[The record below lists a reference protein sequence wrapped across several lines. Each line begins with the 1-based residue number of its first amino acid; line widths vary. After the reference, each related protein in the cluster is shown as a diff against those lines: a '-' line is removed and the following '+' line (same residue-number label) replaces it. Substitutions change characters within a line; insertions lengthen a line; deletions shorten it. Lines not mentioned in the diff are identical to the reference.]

1 MSWIT
6 KKFETDKP
14 IIAMCHLLPLPNE
27 PGYNKKLGIKHI
39 INCAKKDIETLQNN
53 NIDGILFSNEFGY
66 PYSQD
71 VSKLTVATM
80 ARVIGELK
88 RYINV
93 PIGVD
98 CMYDALS
105 TIDLASATDS
115 DFYRIT
121 LQPSF
126 PIDYE
131 LGLTRL
137 GEYFRYANKI
147 NLDTAMAL
155 INIDP
160 SMKLAQNNNNIE
172 TLVNTIST
180 QLKLQTLCISANTLE
195 NLYSCDYECLKKF
208 KKNNTLICDGGCNE
222 KNIKKIMELANGVIV
237 GTTLKSKQILTNQ
250 IDSIRVEEFIKCAKN
265 NS

>member
-1 MSWIT
+1 MSWII
-6 KKFETDKP
+6 KKFKTDKP

-27 PGYNKKLGIKHI
+27 PGYNRNLGINYI
-39 INCAKKDIETLQNN
+39 INCAKKDVDVLQNS

-66 PYSQD
+66 PYAQN

-80 ARVIGELK
+80 ARIIGELK

-93 PIGVD
+93 PVGVD

-121 LQPSF
+121 LHPSF

-137 GEYFRYANKI
+137 GEYFRYANRI
-147 NLDTAMAL
+147 NLDTETAL
-155 INIDP
+155 INIEP

-172 TLVNTIST
+172 SLVNAISI
-180 QLKLQTLCISANTLE
+180 QLKSQTLCVSANTLE
-195 NLYSCDYECLKKF
+195 NLSSIYYNCLKKL
-208 KKNNTLICDGGCNE
+208 KTDNKLMCDGGCNE
-222 KNIKKIMELANGVIV
+222 NNIKNIMKYVDGAIV
-237 GTTLKSKQILTNQ
+237 GTALKSNQILTNQ
-250 IDSIRVEEFIKCAKN
+250 IDNVRVEEFVKCAKN
-265 NS
+265 YS